1 MKFIR
6 NIILVIYVLLFGSS
20 CYSGRAIKEEVLI
33 NLADIEVTNFADGVP
48 YSQKIYEDFI
58 QDKFVVLG
66 VSALVVIEKEDR
78 QKTKYLKYETPSL
91 NPTLIRIDGKMRI
104 VAGGGGFLPVGL
116 MNDQGELLWKYI
128 PDPKFDPFDMEGGDL
143 YKDGITEF
151 YVGNH
156 DGVHSLD
163 MNGKMI
169 KKTWPLWIHDVEI
182 GKYNSDD
189 VVIGLSRNVFYFWD
203 YKGNLIKKFDLKVN
217 FSHFVIINWPT
228 KHNILTSNGNDI
240 YLVDMEGNII
250 LKKKVDHKIYDINGT
265 AVYFNE
271 SSMPYLAIVANYSSS
286 YNKSLLCVFSPDG
299 KMIYK
304 EVIGSTQAIL
314 AVDRK
319 YGKSQYLLVGG
330 FPKIKKYELK

>member
-1 MKFIR
+1 
-6 NIILVIYVLLFGSS
+6 
-20 CYSGRAIKEEVLI
+20 
-33 NLADIEVTNFADGVP
+33 
-48 YSQKIYEDFI
+48 
-58 QDKFVVLG
+58 
-66 VSALVVIEKEDR
+66 
-78 QKTKYLKYETPSL
+78 
-91 NPTLIRIDGKMRI
+91 MRI

-143 YKDGITEF
+143 DKDGITEF

-217 FSHFVIINWPT
+217 FSNFVIINWPT

-250 LKKKVDHKIYDINGT
+250 LKKKLTIKYMISMELLSIFMKVVCHIWRSLQIIAQAIISPYC
-265 AVYFNE
+265 VYFRLME
-271 SSMPYLAIVANYSSS
+271 
-286 YNKSLLCVFSPDG
+286 
-299 KMIYK
+299 
-304 EVIGSTQAIL
+304 
-314 AVDRK
+314 R
-319 YGKSQYLLVGG
+319 
-330 FPKIKKYELK
+330 